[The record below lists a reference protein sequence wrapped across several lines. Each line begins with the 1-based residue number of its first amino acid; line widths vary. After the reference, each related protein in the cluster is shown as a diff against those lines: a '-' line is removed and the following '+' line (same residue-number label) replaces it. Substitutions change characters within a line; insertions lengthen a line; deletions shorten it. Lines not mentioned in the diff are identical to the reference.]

1 MRRFLG
7 LVMMGALAL
16 GVAHA
21 EDYSNLKT
29 GEFLKLAGTLHNAED
44 VLDYQMEVA
53 KRLKSLKGKARTNF
67 KIKLDRAYKANLAK
81 MSAKDF
87 MALRKEVASALEE
100 KKKDHSHDELVSMGL
115 DVQVCKGKKRELLCA
130 HRHTKKHGSKHH
142 GQHHGHGN
150 KHGHEG
156 MKHEGA
162 TKQSAPKAEE
172 HKEEASKPASAKAP
186 AKTEEHKEVK
196 QEGGEHHE

>member
-21 EDYSNLKT
+21 EDYSHLNTK
-29 GEFLKLAGTLHNAED
+29 EFVKLAGTLHNAED

-53 KRLKSLKGKARTNF
+53 KRLKTLKGKARANF
-67 KIKLDRAYKANLAK
+67 KMKLDRTYRTNLAK

-87 MALRKEVASALEE
+87 VALRKEVASALEE
-100 KKKDHSHDELVSMGL
+100 KKKDHSHDELVGMGL
-115 DVQVCKGKKRELLCA
+115 DVQVCKTKKRELLCA
-130 HRHTKKHGSKHH
+130 HKHTKKHGSKHH
-142 GQHHGHGN
+142 GHGN
-150 KHGHEG
+150 KHGHGG
-156 MKHEGA
+156 MKHESKGEA
-162 TKQSAPKAEE
+162 KQPAPKAEE
-172 HKEEASKPASAKAP
+172 QKPEASKPAP